1 MDDRVK
7 VCCVTNYT
15 TPDQNKTGYYRL
27 TNALPNELITHVR
40 NVGIEPTTYRL
51 DRFAVS
57 IPKLG
62 AGDRSRTDDIYLGK
76 VMLYQLS
83 YTRIV

>member
-1 MDDRVK
+1 MLYLMSYFSLAEK
-7 VCCVTNYT
+7 V
-15 TPDQNKTGYYRL
+15 GL
-27 TNALPNELITHVR
+27 
-40 NVGIEPTTYRL
+40 EPTTYRL